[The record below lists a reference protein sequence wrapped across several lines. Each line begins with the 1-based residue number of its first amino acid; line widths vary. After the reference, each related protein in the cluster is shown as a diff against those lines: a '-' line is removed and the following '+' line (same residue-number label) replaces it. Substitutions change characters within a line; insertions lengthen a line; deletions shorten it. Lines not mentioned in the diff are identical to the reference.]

1 MVNPAQPQ
9 AKGGRMRTLPE
20 AFRSNA
26 VVLSAVDLVKE
37 YAFLT
42 FEALAKKVA
51 EIGGRGKGRAPGSS
65 VSDQAG

>member
-1 MVNPAQPQ
+1 
-9 AKGGRMRTLPE
+9 MRTLPE

-26 VVLSAVDLVKE
+26 VVLSAVALVKE